1 MALFFMVCLGGAVGT
16 AARYLMGVSIQA
28 AFGPS
33 FPVGTLAVNLVGSF
47 LVSMLMVLG
56 ADKGLISTPLRIVLC
71 TGVIGGF
78 TTYSSFNFE
87 TMRLLQQGSVGLGL
101 LNVGATVVG
110 CLVMGALGFF
120 VGHLAGRLLGGS

>member
-87 TMRLLQQGSVGLGL
+87 TMRLLQQGAVGLGL
-101 LNVGATVVG
+101 LNLGVTVVG
-110 CLVMGALGFF
+110 GLVMGTLGFF
-120 VGHLAGRLLGGS
+120 AGRLLGGP